1 MAAPSKLAAGSPFNM
16 HLLYEEGGDI
26 KAATVQSTSGEGD
39 AQSWQAT
46 SLSGKKL
53 KLKVKEVWL
62 RFEKPDAKSVMD
74 EANALS
80 AEIDLQLLWDCA
92 PEGEFAFADIASEY
106 FGGQVSAAQ
115 QAALA
120 IALQSAPVYF
130 RRKQRGRFMRAPK
143 EQLDAGIAA
152 LERKQR
158 EQEQQGQWQAELVA
172 GRFPEGLVSQA
183 KQLLFNPDK
192 NTLVY
197 KAFLAACNETGES
210 PPQLMMRCGALESP
224 LAYHQGMFLK
234 ESFPN
239 GSGHHVDAAIA
250 DAVYDAAVAAL
261 PTAEVQAFSIDEI
274 TTTEIDDAL
283 SVTALP
289 QGGHRIGVHISA
301 PGLVITKDDLLDQVA
316 RARMSTV
323 YIPGEKITM
332 LPDALIA
339 RFSLDAGIARPAVSI
354 YVDIDAQ
361 GELIRQSMQTRIELV
376 PIAANLRLEHLGE
389 SVNQFADPEYAANAE
404 NTFAFQNELL
414 ILWQAA
420 QKLHAKRQEQR
431 AKNGLRVEQLGVV
444 DPNALQRD
452 FQFQIS
458 QVNGVEQVAIQPRT
472 RGSVLD
478 TIVAEWMI
486 YCNSTWG
493 QWLADHGLPA
503 MFRTQKGWGPQ
514 RTRMQTTP
522 APHEG
527 LGLEYYAWCTSP
539 LRRYTDLVNQWQL
552 IALARHGVMAKMV
565 APFQPRDASLMGIA
579 ADFETCYQSYNEDQ
593 DRMEKYWCLRWLAQ
607 EPLPRT
613 VFARHLKEGMSR
625 LEDIPLHLPIPELAS
640 HSRMTRAEIAI
651 LETDLLQLT
660 ASVRVNQIE
669 KAESAATEMDAPEV
683 VSPSAEPAPVGDTPI
698 T

>member
-1 MAAPSKLAAGSPFNM
+1 MY
-16 HLLYEEGGDI
+16 LLYEEGGDI
-26 KAATVQSTSGEGD
+26 KAATVQSTTGEGD

-53 KLKVKEVWL
+53 KLKAKEVWL
-62 RFEKPDAKSVMD
+62 RFEKPDAQALMD
-74 EANALS
+74 EANTLS

-92 PEGEFAFADIASEY
+92 PEGEFAFTDIASEY
-106 FGGQVSAAQ
+106 FGGQASAAQ

-172 GRFPEGLVSQA
+172 GRFPEGLLSQA

-192 NTLVY
+192 NTLAY

-234 ESFPN
+234 ANFPN
-239 GSGHHVDAAIA
+239 GAGHHADAMIA
-250 DAVYDAAVAAL
+250 DAVYDAAIAAL
-261 PTAEVQAFSIDEI
+261 PTAEVQAFSIDDAA
-274 TTTEIDDAL
+274 TTEIDDAL
-283 SVTALP
+283 SVTALLE
-289 QGGHRIGVHISA
+289 GGHRIGVHISA
-301 PGLVITKDDLLDQVA
+301 PGLVISKDDSLDQVA

-323 YIPGEKITM
+323 YMPGDKITM
-332 LPDALIA
+332 LPDAVIA
-339 RFSLDAGIARPAVSI
+339 RFSLDAGSARPAVSI
-354 YVDIDAQ
+354 YVDVDAQ
-361 GELIRQSMQTRIELV
+361 GNLIDQSVQTRIELV
-376 PIAANLRLEHLGE
+376 PIAANLRLEHLEE
-389 SVNQFADPEYAANAE
+389 SVNQFADPEYVAKDNA
-404 NTFAFQNELL
+404 FAFQNELL
-414 ILWQAA
+414 VLWRAA

-458 QVNGVEQVAIQPRT
+458 QTNGVERVDIQARS

-493 QWLADHGLPA
+493 QWLADQGLPA
-503 MFRTQKGWGPQ
+503 LFRTQKGWGPQ

-539 LRRYTDLVNQWQL
+539 LRRYSDLVNQWQL
-552 IALARHGVMAKMV
+552 IALAKHGVTAKMV

-579 ADFETCYQSYNEDQ
+579 ADFETCYQSYAEYQ

-613 VFARHLKEGMSR
+613 VYARHLKEGMSR
-625 LEDIPLHLPIPELAS
+625 IEDIPLHLPIPELALQP
-640 HSRMTRAEIAI
+640 RMTRAEIAI
-651 LETDLLQLT
+651 LETDLLQLS
-660 ASVRVNQIE
+660 ASVRVHQIE
-669 KAESAATEMDAPEV
+669 KSESVPIESNAPET
-683 VSPSAEPAPVGDTPI
+683 EQPAVDAAPLDDTPI
-698 T
+698 S

>member
-1 MAAPSKLAAGSPFNM
+1 M

-26 KAATVQSTSGEGD
+26 KAATVQSTTGEGD

-46 SLSGKKL
+46 GLSGKKL
-53 KLKVKEVWL
+53 KLKAKEVWL
-62 RFEKPDAKSVMD
+62 RFEKPDAQSMMD
-74 EANALS
+74 EANTLAT
-80 AEIDLQLLWDCA
+80 EIDLQLLWDCA
-92 PEGEFAFADIASEY
+92 PEGEFAFTDIASEY

-152 LERKQR
+152 LERKRR
-158 EQEQQGQWQAELVA
+158 EQDQQGQWQAEMVA

-192 NTLVY
+192 NTLAY

-210 PPQLMMRCGALESP
+210 PPQMMMRCGALESP

-234 ESFPN
+234 ANFPN
-239 GSGHHVDAAIA
+239 GAGHHADAMIT
-250 DAVYDAAVAAL
+250 DAVYDAAIATL
-261 PTAEVQAFSIDEI
+261 PTAGVQAFSIDDVA
-274 TTTEIDDAL
+274 TTEIDDAL

-289 QGGHRIGVHISA
+289 DGAHRIGVHISA
-301 PGLVITKDDLLDQVA
+301 PGLVISKDDSLDQVA

-323 YIPGEKITM
+323 YMPGDKITM
-332 LPDALIA
+332 LPDAVIA
-339 RFSLDAGIARPAVSI
+339 RFSLDAGSARPAVSI
-354 YVDIDAQ
+354 YVDVDAQ
-361 GELIRQSMQTRIELV
+361 GDLIAQSAQTQIELV
-376 PIAANLRLEHLGE
+376 PIAANLRLEDLEE
-389 SVNQFADPEYAANAE
+389 SVNQFADPDYVAKTDNA
-404 NTFAFQNELL
+404 FAFQNELL
-414 ILWQAA
+414 ILWRAA

-458 QVNGVEQVAIQPRT
+458 QDDGVV
-472 RGSVLD
+472 D

-493 QWLADHGLPA
+493 QLLADHGLPA
-503 MFRTQKGWGPQ
+503 LFRTQKGWGPQ

-539 LRRYTDLVNQWQL
+539 LRRYSDLVNQWQL
-552 IALARHGVMAKMV
+552 IALAKHGVTAKMV
-565 APFQPRDASLMGIA
+565 APFQARDASLMGIA
-579 ADFETCYQSYNEDQ
+579 ADFETCYQSYAEYQ

-613 VFARHLKEGMSR
+613 VYARHLKEGMSR
-625 LEDIPLHLPIPELAS
+625 LEDVPLHLPIPELAS
-640 HSRMTRAEIAI
+640 HPRMTRAEIAI
-651 LETDLLQLT
+651 LETDLLQLS

-669 KAESAATEMDAPEV
+669 KSESAASEIDASEMDSSEAEL
-683 VSPSAEPAPVGDTPI
+683 PSADPAPLGDTPI
-698 T
+698 S